1 MSSVKSYR
9 DLIVWQK
16 GMKLAAMT
24 YRLAKLMPRQEEYRL
39 TNQMLRAAASI
50 PANIAE
56 GHMRGSRKD
65 YARFISIARGSLAE
79 LETFQTL
86 AVDVELL
93 KADQVHEALALAD
106 EVDRMLNALRL
117 RLDETRSN
125 GFSEDETGHFDTH
138 P

>member
-1 MSSVKSYR
+1 MSDVKSYR

-39 TNQMLRAAASI
+39 TNQMLRAAASV

-56 GHMRGSRKD
+56 GHMRNTRKD
-65 YARFISIARGSLAE
+65 YARFVSISRGSLAE
-79 LETFQTL
+79 LETFLTL

-93 KADQVHEALALAD
+93 TIRSGGRSRDMAD
-106 EVDRMLNALRL
+106 EVGRMLNTLRI
-117 RLDETRSN
+117 RL
-125 GFSEDETGHFDTH
+125 EDAH
-138 P
+138 PKAIFRRLKKTS

>member
-1 MSSVKSYR
+1 MNEVKSYR

-39 TNQMLRAAASI
+39 TSQMLRAAASV

-65 YARFISIARGSLAE
+65 YARFVGISRGSLA
-79 LETFQTL
+79 
-86 AVDVELL
+86 
-93 KADQVHEALALAD
+93 
-106 EVDRMLNALRL
+106 
-117 RLDETRSN
+117 
-125 GFSEDETGHFDTH
+125 
-138 P
+138 